1 VFDSL
6 ARVAS
11 GQIAGI
17 SPAPDEKEAAAIA
30 AALEAFRR
38 SFAVPSAD
46 GGPQMSPWLQA
57 ALLDGVNH
65 APRPTAPWGS

>member
-1 VFDSL
+1 MPG
-6 ARVAS
+6 AS
-11 GQIAGI
+11 VTSV

-38 SFAVPSAD
+38 SFAAPAAD
-46 GGPQMSPWLQA
+46 AGPQMSPWLQA

-65 APRPTAPWGS
+65 APQPTAPWGS

>member
-1 VFDSL
+1 MAAAEVT
-6 ARVAS
+6 
-11 GQIAGI
+11 GI

-46 GGPQMSPWLQA
+46 SEPTMSPWLQA

-65 APRPTAPWGS
+65 APQPTAPWGS

>member
-1 VFDSL
+1 VNDGSISS
-6 ARVAS
+6 V
-11 GQIAGI
+11 

-38 SFAVPSAD
+38 SFAAPATD
-46 GGPQMSPWLQA
+46 AGPAMSPWLQA

-65 APRPTAPWGS
+65 APLPTAPWGS

>member
-1 VFDSL
+1 MTS
-6 ARVAS
+6 A
-11 GQIAGI
+11 QISAV

-38 SFAVPSAD
+38 SFTAPAAD
-46 GGPQMSPWLQA
+46 AGPQMSPWLQA

>member
-1 VFDSL
+1 MAEASVT
-6 ARVAS
+6 RV
-11 GQIAGI
+11 

-38 SFAVPSAD
+38 SFAVSSAD

-65 APRPTAPWGS
+65 APQPTAPWGS

>member
-1 VFDSL
+1 VNDASVT
-6 ARVAS
+6 RV
-11 GQIAGI
+11 

-38 SFAVPSAD
+38 SFAAPAGDAGPS
-46 GGPQMSPWLQA
+46 MSPWLQA

-65 APRPTAPWGS
+65 APQPTAPWGS

>member
-1 VFDSL
+1 VTGGAAIS
-6 ARVAS
+6 RV
-11 GQIAGI
+11 

-38 SFAVPSAD
+38 SFAAPAAEEA
-46 GGPQMSPWLQA
+46 PAMSPWLQA

>member
-1 VFDSL
+1 MAEASL
-6 ARVAS
+6 TRV
-11 GQIAGI
+11 

-38 SFAVPSAD
+38 SFAVPAAEAA
-46 GGPQMSPWLQA
+46 PAMSPWLQA
-57 ALLDGVNH
+57 ALLNGVNH

>member
-1 VFDSL
+1 MAQGSVT
-6 ARVAS
+6 RV
-11 GQIAGI
+11 

-38 SFAVPSAD
+38 SFAAPAD
-46 GGPQMSPWLQA
+46 EAGPAMSPWLQA

>member
-1 VFDSL
+1 VT
-6 ARVAS
+6 S
-11 GQIAGI
+11 GQISAV

-38 SFAVPSAD
+38 SFAAPAGDAGPS
-46 GGPQMSPWLQA
+46 MSPWLRA

-65 APRPTAPWGS
+65 APQPTAAWGS